1 MKHPL
6 LKPLAALSAAL
17 SLAFVA
23 QSASAFT
30 AEDLVQ
36 LRRLSDPRIAPDGQS
51 VLYGVR
57 ETDLAANKG
66 INSLWTIP
74 FTGGDAR
81 RLTGAGQSVSAGRF
95 SPDGKFVYFLSAR
108 SGSNQLWRLSLS
120 GGEAEQVSDLPLDI
134 SNYSLA
140 PNGKS
145 VAFALEIFQS
155 CEPLNFTC
163 SRDAAKAKEAPIP
176 SGVVHDKLFIRH
188 WDSWQLGA
196 RSQLFVA
203 PITGGK
209 LGAAEHVSVDANGK
223 ALDGDAP
230 SKPDGDDTEYA
241 FAPDSQSIAFSLRVA
256 GRTEAWS
263 TNLDVYHYVLGSKQS
278 KNLTVDNL
286 ATDTTP
292 AFAPKGDKLY
302 FKAYSRPTFEADRY
316 RIMELTLAN
325 GQVREVAPKWDRSP
339 DGLAV
344 SSDGKTL
351 YTTTNHLGNRPAFA
365 INIADG
371 AVTQL
376 TSVGS
381 VSGLAIH
388 GNKVALLKDDLR
400 TPADLYTGVGKS
412 LKAITASNADKL
424 QSQHLGEAE
433 QFTFKGWND
442 ETVYAWLVK
451 PINFDP
457 TKRYP
462 IAYLIHGGP
471 QGSFGNQF
479 HYRWNPQTYAGQGF
493 AAIMVDFHGSTGYG
507 QAFTDSISG
516 DWGGKP
522 LEDLQKGLAAAI
534 AKYNFLDGD
543 RACALGGSY
552 GGYMTNWI
560 AGAWPDRFKCLVTHA
575 GIFDT
580 RFMAYSTEELWFSE
594 WENGGVAWDRTDAIE
609 RHNPIGKVKEWRTPM
624 LVIHG
629 QKDFRVPFEQGI
641 AAFTALQRK
650 GIDSQF
656 LWYGDENHWILK
668 PKNSI
673 QWHNAVNAW
682 LHRHLD
688 AK

>member
-1 MKHPL
+1 MKHRSIKL
-6 LKPLAALSAAL
+6 IAFLTAA
-17 SLAFVA
+17 FTVA
-23 QSASAFT
+23 NSASALNV
-30 AEDLVQ
+30 EDLVQ
-36 LRRLSDPRIAPDGQS
+36 LRRMSDPRISPDAQS
-51 VLYGVR
+51 VLYALR

-66 INSLWTIP
+66 VNSLWTVP
-74 FTGGDAR
+74 FAGGEPR
-81 RLTGAGQSVSAGRF
+81 RLTAKGQSVAAGRY
-95 SPDGKFVYFLSAR
+95 SPDGRYVYFLSAR

-120 GGEAEQVSDLPLDI
+120 GGEAEQVSDLPLDV
-134 SNYSLA
+134 SNYSIA

-145 VAFALEIFQS
+145 IAFALEIFQT
-155 CEPLNFTC
+155 CEPTNFAC
-163 SRDAAKAKEAPIP
+163 SRDAAKATEAPTP
-176 SGVVHDKLFIRH
+176 SGVSHDKLFIRH

-203 PITGGK
+203 AIVDGK
-209 LGAAEHVSVDANGK
+209 LGAPEHVSVDANGK

-230 SKPDGDDTEYA
+230 SKPDGDDSEYA

-256 GRTEAWS
+256 GRSEAWS
-263 TNLDVYHYVLGSKQS
+263 TNLDVYHYVLGSKKS
-278 KNLTVDNL
+278 KNLTADNL
-286 ATDTTP
+286 ATDTSP
-292 AFAPKGDKLY
+292 VFAAKGDKLY
-302 FKAYSRPTFEADRY
+302 YKAFSRPTFEADRY
-316 RIMELTLAN
+316 RIMELSLAS
-325 GQVREVAPKWDRSP
+325 GKTREVAPGWDRSP
-339 DGLAV
+339 DSLAL
-344 SSDGKTL
+344 SSDGKTI
-351 YTTTNHLGNRPAFA
+351 YTTANHLGQRPAFA
-365 INIADG
+365 IAIADG

-376 TSVGS
+376 TNAGSVG
-381 VSGLAIH
+381 GLAIN
-388 GNKVALLKDDLR
+388 GNKLALLKDDLR
-400 TPADLYTGVGKS
+400 NPADLYTGVGKS

-424 QSQHLGEAE
+424 KTLRFGDAE

-451 PINFDP
+451 PVDFDP
-457 TKRYP
+457 SKRYP

-522 LEDLQKGLAAAI
+522 LEDLQKGLAAAT
-534 AKYNFLDGD
+534 AKYSFLDGD

-560 AGAWPDRFKCLVTHA
+560 AGAWPERFKCLVTHA

-594 WENGGVAWDRTDAIE
+594 WENGGVAWDRAEAIE
-609 RHNPIGKVKEWRTPM
+609 RHNPISKVKEWRTPM

-656 LWYGDENHWILK
+656 LWYGEENHWILK

-688 AK
+688 SK